1 MKVNNME
8 NPIYIIGGSKGGV
21 GKSFVSIGVI
31 DTLMEQSREILLI
44 ESDTSNPDVWKM
56 YKDEIKT
63 ELIDLDDANGWID
76 FVNACDQHPNS
87 VIVVNTAAR
96 NNKGVT
102 AYGETLNNTLVEL
115 KRNLVTLWVIN
126 RQRDSL
132 ELLKEYMEALP
143 KSIIH
148 VIRNGHFGDE
158 RKFELYNGS
167 KIKKSVEDAGGK
179 SLTYPDLAD
188 RVSDDLYSKRLS
200 ITTAM
205 KELPIGNRAELT
217 RWRNE
222 VRKVLGEVLD
232 A

>member
-1 MKVNNME
+1 MTK
-8 NPIYIIGGSKGGV
+8 PIYIIGGSKGGV
-21 GKSFVSIGVI
+21 GKTFVSIGMI
-31 DTLMEQSREILLI
+31 DNLQQQSKEILLI

-76 FVNACDQHPNS
+76 LVNVCDQHPNS
-87 VIVVNTAAR
+87 VVVVNTAAR

-143 KSIIH
+143 KSTIH
-148 VIRNGHFGDE
+148 VIRNGYFGEE

-167 KIKKSVEDAGGK
+167 KIKKAVEDAGGK
-179 SLTYPDLAD
+179 SLTFPDLAD
-188 RVSDDLYSKRLS
+188 RVSDDLYSKRMS

-205 KELPIGNRAELT
+205 QELPIGNRAELT

-222 VRKVLGEVLD
+222 VRKILGEVID